1 MAQMQNR
8 RKLMPDD
15 VVEVCTMKQAFMFLK
30 ADLIDL
36 RRAQQDEAIQKEK
49 ENGKD
54 KKSGAKV
61 AGDDGAVNTLES
73 YFGKVRNQGFGRKK
87 IYRSE
92 LVAIYDLHRY
102 IASIID
108 VDF

>member
-1 MAQMQNR
+1 MSKESALLITKATELFCTKLGKECVTMAQMQNR

-15 VVEVCTMKQAFMFLK
+15 VVEVCTMKEAFMFLK

-54 KKSGAKV
+54 VDKS
-61 AGDDGAVNTLES
+61 T
-73 YFGKVRNQGFGRKK
+73 
-87 IYRSE
+87 
-92 LVAIYDLHRY
+92 
-102 IASIID
+102 
-108 VDF
+108 

>member
-1 MAQMQNR
+1 MSKESALLITKATELFCTKLGKECVTMAQMQNR

-15 VVEVCTMKQAFMFLK
+15 VVEVCTMKEAFMFLK

-73 YFGKVRNQGFGRKK
+73 YFGKVRN
-87 IYRSE
+87 
-92 LVAIYDLHRY
+92 
-102 IASIID
+102 
-108 VDF
+108 